1 MTKSQFQQKV
11 QSGILFIRP
20 QAFWKNG
27 VCLWRVVK
35 YTKKTEKHSFGWS
48 KFDEEYGCKQYIQS
62 KCDAIAANSKGKI
75 EIG

>member
-1 MTKSQFQQKV
+1 MTKEQFQQKV

-35 YTKKTEKHSFGWS
+35 YTKKQKTTLSDGANSTKNTDVNHTFKANAMLLQPTATEKL
-48 KFDEEYGCKQYIQS
+48 K
-62 KCDAIAANSKGKI
+62 
-75 EIG
+75 